1 MTHEIKHL
9 VAEALAWQKD
19 NRKIVLATVVA
30 MEGSSYRRPGVRMLL
45 NDLGASFGAVSG
57 GCVEKEVQIQA
68 QSVFESGIPKMMTYD
83 GRLRL
88 GCEDIIYVLLE
99 PMVLSSSLSHSLQSA
114 LEQRVTFS
122 SISYFNLEVGSHSG
136 FGTQFIFEDQVFSF
150 REHFSTGEGFSTFK
164 QEFPPLFQCCIF
176 GAEHDAVILT
186 KAAFALG
193 WEVTVIAAP
202 DEQKTLAYFPGAKR
216 LLTPAI
222 DEFDLST
229 IDDQTA
235 IVLMT
240 HSLSKDVQYL
250 LKLSETKPAYLG
262 LLGPAKRREQLIG
275 HLLEHKPEVNLG
287 FIEQLRGP
295 VGINIGAENAQ
306 EIAVSILAE
315 ILSVVRNQEPIPLS
329 LKKGQIHE

>member
-1 MTHEIKHL
+1 MTHEIKQL
-9 VAEALAWQKD
+9 VVQAWAWQKD
-19 NRKIVLATVVA
+19 NRKVVLATVVE
-30 MEGSSYRRPGVRMLL
+30 MEGSSYRRPGVRMIL

-68 QSVFESGIPKMMTYD
+68 QSVFENGIPKMMTYD

-88 GCEDIIYVLLE
+88 GCEGVIYVLLE
-99 PMVLSSSLSHSLQSA
+99 PLELSAVLSQSLTSA
-114 LEQRVTFS
+114 LEQRSTFC
-122 SISYFNLEVGSHSG
+122 SISYFDLEVGSDSG
-136 FGTQFIFEDQVFSF
+136 YGTQFIFQDQVFSL
-150 REHFSTGEGFSTFK
+150 RKYFSKGEGLRIFE

-186 KAAFALG
+186 KAASALG
-193 WEVTVIAAP
+193 WEVTIIASP
-202 DEQKTLAYFPGAKR
+202 DEQKTLAFFPGAKR
-216 LLTPAI
+216 LLNPTI
-222 DEFDLST
+222 DQFDTSI

-250 LKLSETKPAYLG
+250 LALSDTSPCYLG

-275 HLLEHKPEVNLG
+275 HLLEHKPEVDLR
-287 FIEQLRGP
+287 FIELLRGP
-295 VGINIGAENAQ
+295 SGINIGAENAE

-329 LKKGQIHE
+329 QKKGQIHE